1 MNIKY
6 DIATKNDIDELIRL
20 RIAYMID
27 DFGSV
32 TDEERAGMEKQL
44 TDYFNRKLGT
54 ELVAFVARD
63 EDRELVGEE
72 DINLN
77 EDMISESIDGT
88 KRGNIVSV
96 AYLHIIEM
104 PANSILLS
112 GLFGDVL
119 SVYTEPEYRG
129 KGLCT
134 QLMKNLVEYG
144 KERGLGRIDLKATDD
159 GYPIYEKVGF
169 KETEHRYRDMILYF
183 EKVRF

>member
-1 MNIKY
+1 MNITY

-44 TDYFNRKLGT
+44 PDYFDRKLGT

-63 EDRELVGEE
+63 EDRAVDE
-72 DINLN
+72 
-77 EDMISESIDGT
+77 T
-88 KRGNIVSV
+88 KGNIVSV

-104 PANSILLS
+104 PANSILLT

-134 QLMKNLVEYG
+134 QLMKNLIEYG
-144 KERGLGRIDLKATDD
+144 KKRGLGRIDLLATDD

-169 KETEHRYRDMILYF
+169 KETEHRYRDMKLYF

>member
-44 TDYFNRKLGT
+44 PDYFDRKLGT

-63 EDRELVGEE
+63 EDRAVDE
-72 DINLN
+72 
-77 EDMISESIDGT
+77 T
-88 KRGNIVSV
+88 KGNIVSV

-104 PANSILLS
+104 PANSILLT

-134 QLMKNLVEYG
+134 QLMKNLIEYG
-144 KERGLGRIDLKATDD
+144 KKRGLGRIDLLATDD

-169 KETEHRYRDMILYF
+169 KETEHRYRDMKLYF